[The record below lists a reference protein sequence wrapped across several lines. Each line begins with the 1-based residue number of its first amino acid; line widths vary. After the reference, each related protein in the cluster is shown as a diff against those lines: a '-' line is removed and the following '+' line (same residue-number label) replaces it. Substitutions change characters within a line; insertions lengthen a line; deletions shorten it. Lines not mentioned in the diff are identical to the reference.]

1 MVVLDVKLVSYE
13 TFMTI
18 PTSMYKTVGV
28 NLKRLRG
35 RQSFWTA
42 LNFWVGF
49 TNLNAIILAE
59 FIFLYKTFG
68 QFSSFLE
75 VTAIAPC
82 LGFCIMSDFKISAI
96 LSNIASIENV
106 QQTLNTIFPRT
117 ATAQQRCFA
126 GYTAVTFTI
135 SADILMCCIVT
146 QLAMN
151 FDMISREVRKFE
163 PSGTEGDLEFLRR
176 LIRKHQV
183 LLRVSEELNSIFSPS
198 ILFNFLASSLI
209 ICLVGFQ
216 ATAGVAPLDF
226 FKYLLFLLASLLQIL
241 LICYF
246 GNMLI
251 DSSSDIANGAYEH
264 NWIVADEKYKKL
276 LLFLIMRGQRAS
288 ALKVVTFD
296 DVSLR
301 SFMKVCS
308 ISYQFFALLRTV
320 YSK

>member
-75 VTAIAPC
+75 ATAIAPC

-117 ATAQQRCFA
+117 ATAQQRVRASAYQARMSYTMVSFIIIYMVLIWLFNLSAIGQSIIETLAFKTEFIKRLPYFTWYPFDMSKMSSYLAVYFHQCFA

-183 LLRVSEELNSIFSPS
+183 LLR
-198 ILFNFLASSLI
+198 
-209 ICLVGFQ
+209 
-216 ATAGVAPLDF
+216 
-226 FKYLLFLLASLLQIL
+226 
-241 LICYF
+241 
-246 GNMLI
+246 
-251 DSSSDIANGAYEH
+251 
-264 NWIVADEKYKKL
+264 
-276 LLFLIMRGQRAS
+276 
-288 ALKVVTFD
+288 
-296 DVSLR
+296 
-301 SFMKVCS
+301 
-308 ISYQFFALLRTV
+308 
-320 YSK
+320 